1 MNKQNISSILVL
13 ILSIFFF
20 VSCDNEPL
28 DPLLASQLSNPTSGG
43 GTGGNGSG
51 GNGSTGLF
59 AVDFGGQTWVASTAE
74 AIMDSNSINIGG
86 LKTANGQTFGFAL
99 NGNTVGTYDSTS
111 NLIAFDP
118 NNNSNGDVY
127 WAVNPT
133 NPSVSA
139 GTVKI
144 INIDTVNKTISG
156 TFSFTGYWSDL
167 SVSNIAPINFTNG
180 VFTNIPYT
188 VGTNTS
194 TDSFYAKVDGS
205 EFVEDQIDVSEV
217 IASGYPDSYSI
228 VGAKAD
234 GQNIGLRISK
244 TLGVGSYN
252 FSGPFNQDLAST
264 CVLNSLLYTSDTGT
278 LTILEKTATR
288 IKGTFSLT
296 VNNFTTS
303 QNKSITQ
310 GAFDVELP

>member
-1 MNKQNISSILVL
+1 MCIRDSISSVLIL

-20 VSCDNEPL
+20 TSCDNEPV
-28 DPLLASQLSNPTSGG
+28 DPVLASQLNNPTNGG
-43 GTGGNGSG
+43 GTGSG
-51 GNGSTGLF
+51 GAGSTGLF
-59 AVDFGGQTWVASTAE
+59 VADFGGQTWVANSTE
-74 AIMDSNSINIGG
+74 AIMYSNSINIGG
-86 LKTANGQTFGFAL
+86 LKTSNGQTFAFAL

-118 NNNSNGDVY
+118 NNNSNGYVY

-139 GTVKI
+139 GTVNI
-144 INIDTVNKTISG
+144 TNIDAVNKTISG

-167 SVSNIAPINFTNG
+167 NVSNVAPISFTNG

-188 VGTNTS
+188 IGTNTT
-194 TDSFYAKVDGS
+194 TDSFYAKVDGN
-205 EFVEDQIDVSEV
+205 EFVEDQIDVTEV
-217 IASGYPDSYSI
+217 LASGYPDSYSI

-244 TLGVGSYN
+244 SLGVGSYN
-252 FSGPFNQDLAST
+252 FSGPFNLDLAST
-264 CVLNSLLYTSDTGT
+264 CIFNSLLYTSDTGT
-278 LTILEKTATR
+278 LTILEKTSTR
-288 IKGTFSLT
+288 IKGTFSLV
-296 VNNFTTS
+296 VNNFSTS

-310 GAFDVELP
+310 GEFDVELP